1 MNIFEYAFAMEA
13 NFKKNIN
20 ELSGYEAFT
29 TFYSDL
35 TIGEIME
42 GTKGVNDTHKNVMES
57 WINDIKYITEYC
69 ICLNHKSWEMDA
81 RLKQGQTKLNNQY
94 DVEELGKLYS
104 NLFYQ
109 CKDAIYKHYEK
120 NQSALNYFFNTTD

>member
-13 NFKKNIN
+13 NFKKNIK

-35 TIGEIME
+35 TIGEVIE

-57 WINDIKYITEYC
+57 WLDDIKYITEYC
-69 ICLNHKSWEMDA
+69 ICLNHKSWEMAA
-81 RLKQGQTKLNNQY
+81 RLNKGQDNINGY
-94 DVEELGKLYS
+94 DVQKLGQLYS

-109 CKDAIYKHYEK
+109 CKDKIYKHYEK
-120 NQSALNYFFNTTD
+120 NQSALDYFFRTTD